1 MAPYSIA
8 GLKSWW
14 RAFHIPSHVKL
25 GAVTLYF
32 KGTTRRA
39 IVVTHACGFFYPLLF
54 YSLVSFT
61 LICVGNTLSL
71 VALSFVSF
79 FLQLSEWLK
88 RRKWEQ
94 RGRAYVRRSP
104 CCADRI
110 HSSLR
115 IICVGQALR
124 VCPVWQPMHY
134 SALGFSY

>member
-14 RAFHIPSHVKL
+14 RAFHIPSYVKL

-39 IVVTHACGFFYPLLF
+39 IVVTHALLVVFYPLLYTLSSNLICGGITLSF
-54 YSLVSFT
+54 VALLVRLVSFK
-61 LICVGNTLSL
+61 
-71 VALSFVSF
+71 
-79 FLQLSEWLK
+79 QLSEWLK
-88 RRKWEQ
+88 RRKMEQ

-124 VCPVWQPMHY
+124 VYPALQPMRD